1 LAGLAVIEVNRLDGA
16 KMILEDGS
24 WLLFRASRTE
34 PVVRLYAEAASPERL
49 DRLVTAGENFIG
61 R

>member
-1 LAGLAVIEVNRLDGA
+1 MIEVNHLDGV

-24 WLLFRASRTE
+24 WLLFRISGRE
-34 PVVRLYAEAASPERL
+34 PVVRLYVEAASPERL

>member
-1 LAGLAVIEVNRLDGA
+1 LAGLAVIEVNHLDGV

-24 WLLFRASRTE
+24 WLLFRVSETK
-34 PVVRLYAEAASPERL
+34 PVVRLYVEAASPERL

>member
-1 LAGLAVIEVNRLDGA
+1 MIEVNRLDGV

-24 WLLFRASRTE
+24 WLLFRVSGTE
-34 PVVRLYAEAASPERL
+34 PVVRLYAEAASQERL